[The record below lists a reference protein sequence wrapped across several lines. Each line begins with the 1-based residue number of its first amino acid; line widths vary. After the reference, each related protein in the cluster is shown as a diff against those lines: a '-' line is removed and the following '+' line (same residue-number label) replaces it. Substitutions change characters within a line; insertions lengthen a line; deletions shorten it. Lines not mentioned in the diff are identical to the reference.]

1 MRFLGLMVVLVVAAS
16 IAAASAQTQTTGN
29 GHDGKPS
36 AGLELTYTKW
46 VAPYPTLVGFVGGD
60 IVGKFSGGILERTVD
75 PTGRYV
81 HLTAIYIVIGPDPAH
96 SFTAHVEGT
105 EDLQTLHAVLDGRV
119 VDGLL
124 KHGDVHVEFNVIS
137 NCTQSPNGTCFQG
150 TISVRQGASSHH

>member
-1 MRFLGLMVVLVVAAS
+1 MRFLALIAVLAVAAS
-16 IAAASAQTQTTGN
+16 IAAASAQTKTRG

-46 VAPYPTLVGFVGGD
+46 IAPYPTMVGFVGGD
-60 IVGKFSGGILERTVD
+60 IVGKFSGAILERTVY
-75 PTGRYV
+75 PTSV

-105 EDLQTLHAVLDGRV
+105 EDLTTQPAHAVLEGRV

-124 KHGDVHVEFNVIS
+124 KNGRVHVEFDVIS
-137 NCTQSPNGTCFQG
+137 CTQSPSGTCFQG
-150 TISVRQGASSHH
+150 TISVKQGSHDD

>member
-1 MRFLGLMVVLVVAAS
+1 MRFLALIAVLAVAAS
-16 IAAASAQTQTTGN
+16 IAAASAQTKTRS

-60 IVGKFSGGILERTVD
+60 IVGKFSGGILERTV
-75 PTGRYV
+75 TGSNI

-105 EDLQTLHAVLDGRV
+105 EVVVGQGGHAVLEGRV

-124 KHGDVHVEFNVIS
+124 KHGHVHVEFDVIS
-137 NCTQSPNGTCFQG
+137 CTQAPSGTCFQG
-150 TISVRQGASSHH
+150 TISVTRSSDH